1 MEEETTIM
9 DKPSD
14 ENTGKTTEAS
24 TICNP
29 NIFPAW
35 VLNTGFIT
43 GLLLAGFCLLLSAYY
58 MINFQN
64 LSSAGINQVV
74 ERTMATGSPN
84 LPTAHTLTGNDYQ
97 MVRVALAT
105 NMYIARI
112 LLLSCGI
119 FVGMAF
125 GFMGFS
131 LFLVGVKGDIDASLS
146 ATDKYKLQVA
156 RLSPGLFVILC
167 ATILIGM
174 CATKSLPVDMNQKN
188 ADEFGI
194 KQYKK
199 DSIDKLLDSIKIHP
213 EPGRDTTMPQ

>member
-14 ENTGKTTEAS
+14 ENAGKTTEAR

-74 ERTMATGSPN
+74 EKTMVKGSPD
-84 LPTAHTLTGNDYQ
+84 LPTAHAFTGNDYQ
-97 MVRVALAT
+97 MIRIALAT

-146 ATDKYKLQVA
+146 AADKYKLQVA

-174 CATKSLPVDMNQKN
+174 CATKSLPVDMNQRN

-194 KQYKK
+194 KQYKE
-199 DSIDKLLDSIKIHP
+199 DSMDKLLDSIKMHP